1 MKERWLALN
10 IREQRLV
17 IAMGSVVLFFILYS
31 AIWKPLNNNIESATS
46 KVSRYQDLQTLV
58 QTETARYKSFV
69 GAGNKVTSKGSLSS
83 VVNKTAGKNK
93 IAIERMQ
100 PQGEDLQVWIEEVSF
115 NQLLTWLEQLS
126 SRENINV
133 KSIDL
138 SNTQQPGVV
147 KVRRLQLGR
156 S

>member
-1 MKERWLALN
+1 
-10 IREQRLV
+10 
-17 IAMGSVVLFFILYS
+17 
-31 AIWKPLNNNIESATS
+31 
-46 KVSRYQDLQTLV
+46 
-58 QTETARYKSFV
+58 
-69 GAGNKVTSKGSLSS
+69 
-83 VVNKTAGKNK
+83 
-93 IAIERMQ
+93 MQ

>member
-17 IAMGSVVLFFILYS
+17 IAMGSVVLFFILYT

-58 QTETARYKSFV
+58 QTETLRYKSIS
-69 GAGNKVTSKGSLSS
+69 GAGSKVTSKGSLSS

>member
-58 QTETARYKSFV
+58 QTETARYKSFA

>member
-31 AIWKPLNNNIESATS
+31 AIWKPLNNNIESAAS